1 MILTR
6 DKGQRM
12 WGGGGGSSYSY
23 GGGGGGESPS
33 FDGFVSNEYY
43 NQNFELLYKQEVTA
57 GGTTTTTFMT
67 AAPNIIV
74 PVGTVTDETTQTTT
88 VTSLVGPVAKNAIV
102 LGNIMMVYDQTNNAI
117 KVVNRDG
124 STAANF
130 YATGGVSALGYNPGG
145 GGGGG
150 ADLNA
155 LLDSINSSNIGD
167 IAPTASEVGKC
178 LVYNGNNQWAW
189 ATPGGGG
196 GLTYG
201 LSWSYGSV
209 ASAQGGSYDGSAIKS
224 FVIPKDT
231 SHLSNGAGFITSA
244 ALSGYL
250 PLSGGTMTGSI
261 IMKGVNIYM
270 DPADSSSNA
279 TPDIVFRYGN
289 GSEKARIWVDDTFSS
304 ALGPQF
310 RIYNTAG
317 TQIVSTRL
325 ALASQ
330 IPSLVGYATQQWVND
345 QGFLTEDQY
354 KGTVTKVS
362 AGTGI
367 TTNPSGG
374 ITSSGTVS
382 ISGTYQT
389 YISHGE
395 SAYNK
400 LSNATWWGQSM
411 NSSGVVDGTISVKSS
426 VAGTIDLYQPSV
438 TSGNQLTIR
447 QNTAY
452 AEIWN
457 RASTPILV
465 SSGIFGIGIGETS
478 YITNSS
484 YKLQVAGTAM
494 IGTGYTDTTSGLV
507 IGGAMLKWDQKS
519 KSLYVVQSDG
529 STAANFYATGG
540 VSALGISTG
549 GSPSVSALTVGT
561 LNVTSYA
568 DISNLT
574 LQSDM
579 NANSCNIEME
589 GGNITNVGDLTT
601 DTLNVNG
608 TTIKRIYW
616 NGTYLQVQIGSSTY
630 NFKPV

>member
-1 MILTR
+1 MQLTR
-6 DKGQRM
+6 EAIQRM
-12 WGGGGGSSYSY
+12 VGTGGMVM
-23 GGGGGGESPS
+23 GGGGGEGGGISAD
-33 FDGFVSNEYY
+33 FLT
-43 NQNFELLYKQEVTA
+43 QNYVAIPYFSQLFTIHGKQ
-57 GGTTTTTFMT
+57 TTT
-67 AAPNIIV
+67 V
-74 PVGTVTDETTQTTT
+74 DGTVTDEQDITMPPNTMPSRTETTEGGVTT
-88 VTSLVGPVAKNAIV
+88 VIETTITRIEALFDFNSV
-102 LGNIMMVYDQTNNAI
+102 
-117 KVVNRDG
+117 
-124 STAANF
+124 
-130 YATGGVSALGYNPGG
+130 GGVSALGYNPGG

-155 LLDSINSSNIGD
+155 LLDNINSSSIGD

-209 ASAQGGSYDGSAIKS
+209 ASAQGGSYDGSASKS
-224 FVIPKDT
+224 FIIPKDT

-250 PLSGGTMTGSI
+250 PLTGGTMTGSI

-310 RIYNTAG
+310 RVYNTAG

-330 IPSLVGYATQQWVND
+330 ISDMATKTWVTN
-345 QGFLTEDQY
+345 QGF
-354 KGTVTKVS
+354 VTSSGVTSVGLSMPTGFSVS
-362 AGTGI
+362 
-367 TTNPSGG
+367 NSPV
-374 ITSSGTVS
+374 TSSGTLAVS
-382 ISGTYQT
+382 FATGYSLPTTAKQSNWDT
-389 YISHGE
+389 
-395 SAYNK
+395 AYTKITNG
-400 LSNATWWGQSM
+400 TWWGQSM

-465 SSGIFGIGIGETS
+465 SSGIFGIGIGSTS
-478 YITNSS
+478 SITNSS

-507 IGGAMLKWDQKS
+507 IGGAMLKWDNQS

-549 GSPSVSALTVGT
+549 GSPSVSELTVGT
-561 LNVTSYA
+561 LKGV
-568 DISNLT
+568 
-574 LQSDM
+574 
-579 NANSCNIEME
+579 
-589 GGNITNVGDLTT
+589 
-601 DTLNVNG
+601 
-608 TTIKRIYW
+608 R
-616 NGTYLQVQIGSSTY
+616 YLQNASGAVSITSGNSYIYIGAGSGSNVYIADSSNTYFDTSGHLHLTGKRLYLDSTRYVYVSNSHLYFYNGSSSVQIA
-630 NFKPV
+630 

>member
-74 PVGTVTDETTQTTT
+74 SVGTVTDETTQTTT

-155 LLDSINSSNIGD
+155 LLDNINSSSIGD

-209 ASAQGGSYDGSAIKS
+209 TGAQGGSYDGSASKS
-224 FVIPKDT
+224 FIIPNDT
-231 SHLSNGAGFITSA
+231 SHLSNGAGFITSS

-250 PLSGGTMTGSI
+250 PLTGGTMTGSI

-270 DPADSSSNA
+270 DPANSSSNA

-330 IPSLVGYATQQWVND
+330 ISDMATKTWVANQGY
-345 QGFLTEDQY
+345 LTSETY
-354 KGTVTKVS
+354 LGTVTSVKMTVP
-362 AGTGI
+362 TGFSI
-367 TTNPSGG
+367 SGSP
-374 ITSSGTVS
+374 ITSSGTLALGFANGYS
-382 ISGTYQT
+382 LPTTAKQSNWDTAYSWGNHANAGYMLRTEGMKFDARSG
-389 YISHGE
+389 YI
-395 SAYNK
+395 AARFV
-400 LSNATWWGQSM
+400 LA
-411 NSSGVVDGTISVKSS
+411 DGTTYDSTR
-426 VAGTIDLYQPSV
+426 AALAQG
-438 TSGNQLTIR
+438 SGYI
-447 QNTAY
+447 
-452 AEIWN
+452 EWW
-457 RASTPILV
+457 STGGFFNHWMGNVI
-465 SSGIFGIGIGETS
+465 IGQDATDS
-478 YITNSS
+478 THYI
-484 YKLQVAGTAM
+484 Q
-494 IGTGYTDTTSGLV
+494 
-507 IGGAMLKWDQKS
+507 IGGGRIYWDNQS

-589 GGNITNVGDLTT
+589 GGNIKNVGDLTT
-601 DTLNVNG
+601 DTINVNG
-608 TTIKRIYW
+608 TTISRIYW
-616 NGTYLQVQIGSSTY
+616 TGTYLQVQIGSNTY
-630 NFKPV
+630 NFRPV